1 MKKINFTVAIIHFII
16 TYIQIHEEVSKRKA
30 IHQVVADRTK
40 LFQDTY
46 QRLHPNIWNLNES
59 FFDKRFLDLIKE
71 TKSKSRKNLLHAI
84 SQNDGFLSGEFHHM
98 INLEYILI
106 KITCI
111 IYVFIS
117 NKLSLF

>member
-84 SQNDGFLSGEFHHM
+84 SQNDGFLSGKFHM
-98 INLEYILI
+98 ISH
-106 KITCI
+106 ITWIYPYEDCMHYLCI
-111 IYVFIS
+111 NF
-117 NKLSLF
+117 K